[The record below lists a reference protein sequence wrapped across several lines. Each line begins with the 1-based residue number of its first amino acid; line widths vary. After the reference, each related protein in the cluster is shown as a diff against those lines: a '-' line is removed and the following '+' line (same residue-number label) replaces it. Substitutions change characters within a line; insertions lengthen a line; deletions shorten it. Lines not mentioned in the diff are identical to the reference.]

1 MLHRLAFPTKHI
13 AKSLSI
19 LTLIFTVALPAPSWA
34 ETVIEKVAR
43 TGVLTAGTRKDAI
56 PFAYFNENEQWRGYS
71 IDMLVL
77 IKDELEKE
85 LGKEIVLE
93 LEEVTPENRIPM
105 VMERK
110 VDIVCGS
117 TSFTWE
123 RDKFVDFSISYAV
136 TGTRLLVKQGGS
148 LGSPESL
155 KEKRIGALPETI
167 NEQVIKLVQ
176 PQATLVSVKNGA
188 EGLAAL
194 EQGKIDAFAWDGIL
208 LEGLRKTASNL
219 DAYEVVPEEPY
230 AREGIACMVPEGNSQ
245 FLDVV
250 NYSLVKFMQGFVQ
263 GESQSVAT
271 FDQWFGEKGVIPVAR
286 QLVIDFFQGVIDSR
300 EQIRI
305 PKSE

>member
-1 MLHRLAFPTKHI
+1 MLHGLAFSVKGI
-13 AKSLSI
+13 AKSIPI
-19 LTLIFTVALPAPSWA
+19 LTLIFTLALPAPSWA

-43 TGVLTAGTRKDAI
+43 TGVLLAGTRKEAI
-56 PFAYFNENEQWRGYS
+56 PFAYLNEKEEWRGYS

-77 IKDELEKE
+77 IRDQLEKE
-85 LGKEIVLE
+85 LGKKIVLE

-105 VMERK
+105 VVESK

-123 RDKFVDFSISYAV
+123 REKFVDFSISYAV
-136 TGTRLLVKQGGS
+136 TGTRLLVKQGSS

-155 KEKRIGALPETI
+155 SNKRIGVLPKTI

-176 PQATLVSVKNGA
+176 PQATSISVKNGA

-208 LEGLRKTASNL
+208 LEGLRKTASNP
-219 DAYEVVPEEPY
+219 DAYEVVPKEPY
-230 AREGIACMVPEGNSQ
+230 TREGIACMVPEGNSQ
-245 FLDVV
+245 FLDIV
-250 NYSLVKFMQGFVQ
+250 NYSLVKFMQGFVE
-263 GESQSVAT
+263 GKSQSVDI
-271 FDQWFGEKGVIPVAR
+271 FEQWFGAKGVIPVER
-286 QLVIDFFQGVIDSR
+286 ELVIEFFQDIIDSR
-300 EQIRI
+300 AQIPI

>member
-1 MLHRLAFPTKHI
+1 MLHGLAFSAKGI
-13 AKSLSI
+13 AKSIPI

-34 ETVIEKVAR
+34 ETVMEKVAR

-56 PFAYFNENEQWRGYS
+56 PFAYLNENEEWRGYS
-71 IDMLVL
+71 IDMLVF
-77 IKDELEKE
+77 IRDQLEKE
-85 LGKEIVLE
+85 LGKEIVLV

-105 VMERK
+105 VVERK
-110 VDIVCGS
+110 VDIVCGA

-155 KEKRIGALPETI
+155 KDKRIGALPETI

-194 EQGKIDAFAWDGIL
+194 EQGKIEAFAWDGIL
-208 LEGLRKTASNL
+208 LEGLRKTASNP
-219 DAYEVVPEEPY
+219 DAYEVVPKEPY
-230 AREGIACMVPEGNSQ
+230 TKEGIACMVPEGNSQ

-250 NYSLVKFMQGFVQ
+250 NYSLVKFM
-263 GESQSVAT
+263 SI
-271 FDQWFGEKGVIPVAR
+271 FDEHNQ
-286 QLVIDFFQGVIDSR
+286 Q
-300 EQIRI
+300 
-305 PKSE
+305 